1 MDEHQRYTAYR
12 KIARIGLPVMM
23 VLLAVSIGI
32 LAYSYSTTGQFF
44 KRDISLSGGVT
55 LTFTTPQQVSPT
67 QLEHEI
73 RSDTGDSANVRT
85 AVGTENQVVIE
96 AAIQNQTKIDTLVS
110 YLADK
115 FDVQSSQIQVDF
127 IGETL
132 GSSFYSETF
141 KALLFAF
148 VLMGLSILLIFRKW
162 LPAFYV
168 IFCAFADIT
177 MTVTTI
183 NVLGLAVSTG
193 GLAAFLML
201 LGYSVDTDILLTTK
215 MLKRQKEPLEHR
227 FDESLRTGLTMSG
240 TSAAAVVVGAIVSN
254 SPLIREIM
262 VIIAIG
268 LVFDVL
274 NTWLVNGQLVMR
286 HLDREGSQ

>member
-12 KIARIGLPVMM
+12 KIARIGLPVML

-55 LTFTTPQQVSPT
+55 LTLTSSQQVSPA
-67 QLEHEI
+67 QVERDI
-73 RSDTGDSANVRT
+73 KAATGDSVNVRT
-85 AVGTENQVVIE
+85 AVGSQNQIVIE
-96 AAIQNQTKIDTLVS
+96 APLQNQTRIDALVS
-110 YLADK
+110 YLSQK
-115 FDVQSSQIQVDF
+115 FNVESDQIQVDF

-132 GSSFYSETF
+132 GSSFFSETF
-141 KALLFAF
+141 KALIFAF

-168 IFCAFADIT
+168 IFSAFADIT

-183 NVLGLAVSTG
+183 NVLGLTISTG

-240 TSAAAVVVGAIVSN
+240 TSAVAVIVGALVTN

-286 HLDREGSQ
+286 QLDREGSQ